1 MKSFLTLLLALCV
14 AVAVASASFEPVHS
28 RAAGRTFHFHNNCSF
43 PVWFGLVSGAVPNGR
58 CSAGCPQGSYCNAQN
73 GICYFNEPKPANG
86 DFRLSPNGGSNS
98 VVFPYYNNGLNV
110 VWSGALAGRTG
121 CESGTCQT
129 ADCGPNPDH
138 ESTAFSLLIVVA
150 FVLFVTAKAK
160 LTTHHATLKRLRAW
174 FRPAGHAGRVHD
186 ADEQH

>member
-1 MKSFLTLLLALCV
+1 NS
-14 AVAVASASFEPVHS
+14 
-28 RAAGRTFHFHNNCSF
+28 
-43 PVWFGLVSGAVPNGR
+43 
-58 CSAGCPQGSYCNAQN
+58 QN